1 MFFSSITV
9 IKSSLSIAATFW
21 KSIVRWWIGS
31 TQNTVKISLN
41 LLVIFMLLDTVAW
54 QHSSDENR
62 RENTQESCHK
72 RRKQGRL
79 SQKRQWEGTRQH
91 LQAIH
96 NRAAHKWTLEIIYRN
111 IFCCNFFFKSM
122 KSFVDRDV
130 QRGEGKLHVKVRTS
144 LGTSAC
150 YPIMNACKEKM
161 IFVFL
166 KTGCFNF
173 CVWLLCKNI
182 QFDKSSVIW
191 FNCID
196 PITKS

>member
-1 MFFSSITV
+1 MRIGEKIHKRAVTKGENREGCHKKDNERGRGNTCKLFTTGLHTSGLWKSFTEIFS
-9 IKSSLSIAATFW
+9 AAT
-21 KSIVRWWIGS
+21 
-31 TQNTVKISLN
+31 
-41 LLVIFMLLDTVAW
+41 
-54 QHSSDENR
+54 
-62 RENTQESCHK
+62 
-72 RRKQGRL
+72 
-79 SQKRQWEGTRQH
+79 
-91 LQAIH
+91 
-96 NRAAHKWTLEIIYRN
+96 
-111 IFCCNFFFKSM
+111 FFFKSM

>member
-1 MFFSSITV
+1 MRGDE
-9 IKSSLSIAATFW
+9 ATPA
-21 KSIVRWWIGS
+21 SYSQQGC
-31 TQNTVKISLN
+31 TQVDFGN
-41 LLVIFMLLDTVAW
+41 
-54 QHSSDENR
+54 
-62 RENTQESCHK
+62 
-72 RRKQGRL
+72 
-79 SQKRQWEGTRQH
+79 H
-91 LQAIH
+91 LQ
-96 NRAAHKWTLEIIYRN
+96 KYFLLQL
-111 IFCCNFFFKSM
+111 FFKSM

-191 FNCID
+191 FN
-196 PITKS
+196 